1 MDGCSTQGNRS
12 LSLSYVVLKRKRT
25 SWWSS
30 GFKIPS
36 FQCRGQGVQS
46 VTAELRSHMLWRQKK
61 KKKWREGR
69 GRLSRHILYLPGW
82 ILLQEAYV
90 TFVICFPE
98 TSIQGKKIKNK
109 MPGIVNTI
117 FKNQSERI
125 KMQEEPRCFLKSKI
139 TCENL
144 KHQFL

>member
-1 MDGCSTQGNRS
+1 M
-12 LSLSYVVLKRKRT
+12 
-25 SWWSS
+25 
-30 GFKIPS
+30 
-36 FQCRGQGVQS
+36 
-46 VTAELRSHMLWRQKK
+46 TAELRSHMLWRQKK
-61 KKKWREGR
+61 KKKWRGREEGCQ
-69 GRLSRHILYLPGW
+69 GIFCTCQDG
-82 ILLQEAYV
+82 LLQEAYV